1 MAVAREGYPH
11 LPPGHEPGP
20 QSRRASTG
28 RTLGG
33 CAAPAFVVAGVV
45 AAAMVAG
52 FGLLLESLPGGP
64 PSWPFFLGAAAV
76 LAFFWLFARTMWRGA
91 RPRYATGL
99 ELRVERQELR
109 RGERVAASA
118 SSSSS
123 SSSEGEIEV
132 GLVCTEAFDVLR
144 RISDE
149 SRSRVTDKAVVWQ
162 QWVPVSH
169 AALGRRVEL
178 ALPAEGPYSYEGDC
192 VSLAWAVLVRRVGE
206 KRAAEPVP
214 LWVAP

>member
-11 LPPGHEPGP
+11 LPPGHAPGP

-76 LAFFWLFARTMWRGA
+76 LAFFWLFAGTMWRRA
-91 RPRYATGL
+91 AALRDRR

-132 GLVCTEAFDVLR
+132 GLV
-144 RISDE
+144 
-149 SRSRVTDKAVVWQ
+149 
-162 QWVPVSH
+162 
-169 AALGRRVEL
+169 
-178 ALPAEGPYSYEGDC
+178 
-192 VSLAWAVLVRRVGE
+192 
-206 KRAAEPVP
+206 
-214 LWVAP
+214 

>member
-1 MAVAREGYPH
+1 MAVAREGHPH
-11 LPPGHEPGP
+11 LPPGREPGP
-20 QSRRASTG
+20 QSRRTSTG
-28 RTLGG
+28 RALGG

-52 FGLLLESLPGGP
+52 FGLLVGSLPGGP
-64 PSWPFFLGAAAV
+64 PSWPFFVGAAAV
-76 LAFFWLFARTMWRGA
+76 LAFFWLFARTMWHGA
-91 RPRYATGL
+91 RPRHARRL

-118 SSSSS
+118 SG
-123 SSSEGEIEV
+123 EGEIEV

-144 RISDE
+144 RIGDE

-162 QWVPVSH
+162 QWVPVAH
-169 AALGRRVEL
+169 AALGQRVEL
-178 ALPAEGPYSYEGDC
+178 ALPADGPYSYEGDC
-192 VSLAWAVLVRRVGE
+192 VSVAWAVLVRRVGE
-206 KRAAEPVP
+206 KRVAAPVP